1 MTDHVISNNL
11 VVLGMST
18 FTGGQTFDGQMIVD
32 LDNTEA
38 LLVRKDGDGG
48 DVFIVDTV
56 NDEVII
62 GSGLTLPTS
71 SVDRLKLIGLDL
83 TVNGTVGG
91 SHSIL
96 LQGKTRT
103 AGGVNHTSDWRIL
116 VTPIST
122 TGLDGA
128 SILRFN
134 GAIDGAAGS
143 EVLRME
149 DNGRVAF
156 IQPEQF
162 SIGSASFIDNVQV
175 HITGSFIDD
184 YGGGP
189 TTTHKLLID
198 GSQTG
203 DAGRTARQTIVDV
216 SGTSIITQNA
226 SQTVNEVGGMF
237 IVAPNITP
245 GTDTI
250 TIAYAL
256 KVSQYPTVGTEN
268 YGLLV
273 DGTQVATN
281 LTALV
286 RIGKSFNQGVKLLV
300 GGGVGFENIEGTAQ
314 MRLTN
319 LYQPDGLQTEAM
331 LLHVH
336 STLQATDGT
345 TDHIT
350 GAFFEGTLRTQGDS
364 QTIANISQVR
374 IDEPNIQD
382 NGDTITNAQSLL
394 ITGSPTEG
402 VSNFTLR
409 STGAAPSIFAGLQ
422 FIIGDTLVDNWK
434 QVFISGTFVSGG
446 GAAEAAKFQVEAV
459 LEGAAGDTTFLVGA
473 NFSSAVRTQT
483 ATEDVTDIAQVRMNA
498 VTIFDNLTGS
508 ITNAQTL
515 LITGAPTAGVNNYA
529 LRILGGDVQLPSAGA
544 LQWSTDLKLFRDGP
558 WELALRDGLN
568 DNFFYVYGTFT
579 DSSNYERLA
588 LYAGSSVNHFLEPQS
603 AGTGAN
609 DINLFIRA
617 LGSGN
622 LTLGAAS
629 QTASVSMNGPIIQR
643 TSPGTSAN
651 AQLFITTVTALL
663 STASGSSVTAAGL
676 IPNGSLLFGVTTK
689 VTTTI
694 TGPAGYDVGDGIDV
708 DRWGNS
714 IPVSAGNGT
723 NISNFTSGTVTFFP
737 SGNDVVISSDGVDFT
752 GGEIRIIVHYLALNA
767 PTS

>member
-558 WELALRDGLN
+558 WELALRDGTN

-588 LYAGSSVNHFLEPQS
+588 MYAGSSLFYVVEPQS
-603 AGTGAN
+603 AG
-609 DINLFIRA
+609 
-617 LGSGN
+617 SGN
-622 LTLGAAS
+622 NTINMILRGLGGGTLTLGQADNGGVLFLRGPARFETGAFGAAALGPLS
-629 QTASVSMNGPIIQR
+629 TQQLVATPSGQTATATNRIPAGSLVLGITAR
-643 TSPGTSAN
+643 VV
-651 AQLFITTVTALL
+651 TTVT
-663 STASGSSVTAAGL
+663 
-676 IPNGSLLFGVTTK
+676 
-689 VTTTI
+689 
-694 TGPAGYDVGDGIDV
+694 GPATFSIGDGVDV
-708 DRWGNS
+708 DRWG
-714 IPVSAGNGT
+714 AGIAVAAGT
-723 NISNFTSGTVTFFP
+723 NTNITDFTSTTIQY
-737 SGNDVVISSDGVDFT
+737 NLATTADVVITSDGVDFT
-752 GGEIRIIVHYLALNA
+752 GGEVRIIVYYIQLN
-767 PTS
+767 PPLS